1 MNSQLVELLIAALGL
16 AAVLLLG
23 VIFWKYRRDLVNSDP
38 GGRTPE
44 SKVTFLRSTGNMII
58 LLAALSGLLG
68 LTGFL
73 AIPLGYTG
81 IRDSLV
87 LLHTIGGGFFAV
99 VLVAFIIPRAT
110 GMGPLVRDDRR
121 PTADTGG
128 SSDRWTII
136 SFWGIVTL
144 GLVLV
149 GTILAVLSASVSQ
162 AAQGDLIN
170 LHLLAAFLFI
180 LMLGLFTRAM
190 NRPS

>member
-1 MNSQLVELLIAALGL
+1 MVELLVAALGL
-16 AAVLLLG
+16 AALVLLGAIL
-23 VIFWKYRRDLVNSDP
+23 WKYRRDLANSNL

-44 SKVTFLRSTGNMII
+44 SKVTLLRSTGNMII

-73 AIPLGYTG
+73 VIPLGYTG

-87 LLHTIGGGFFAV
+87 LLHTIGGFFFVV

-110 GMGPLVRDDRR
+110 GMGPLVRNDRQ
-121 PTADTGG
+121 PTTGTGG
-128 SSDRWTII
+128 SSDRWKII